1 MHNSPGTGRS
11 GSLDR
16 QTASD
21 GSELSDLLQAW
32 NGGDSSALER
42 LAPIVYAELHRL
54 ARRQMANER
63 AGHLLQPSALVNEAF
78 MRLMG
83 NEEPG
88 LIHRSEFFGVSARL
102 MRQILVDFARK
113 GHAQR
118 RGRGLARLQITDVG
132 DLCDRRPTMASTDL
146 LAIDQAL
153 DRLAEIDERQAQV
166 VELRFFGGLE
176 NPEIASALGISESTV
191 IRSWR
196 LARARLFSWLG
207 PRP

>member
-32 NGGDSSALER
+32 NGGDASALER

-88 LIHRSEFFGVSARL
+88 SSIVPSFLAS
-102 MRQILVDFARK
+102 
-113 GHAQR
+113 R
-118 RGRGLARLQITDVG
+118 RG
-132 DLCDRRPTMASTDL
+132 
-146 LAIDQAL
+146 
-153 DRLAEIDERQAQV
+153 
-166 VELRFFGGLE
+166 
-176 NPEIASALGISESTV
+176 
-191 IRSWR
+191 
-196 LARARLFSWLG
+196 
-207 PRP
+207 